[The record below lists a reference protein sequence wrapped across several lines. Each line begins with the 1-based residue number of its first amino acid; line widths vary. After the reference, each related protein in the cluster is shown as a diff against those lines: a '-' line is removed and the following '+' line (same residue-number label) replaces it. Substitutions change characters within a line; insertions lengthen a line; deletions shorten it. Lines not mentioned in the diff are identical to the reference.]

1 MTKVLNVRQAV
12 CSDGSEPK
20 GQFWIEGSAPG
31 DDHYDRYVS
40 FSGYYGSYG
49 PEMFAAAPEMADMLK
64 CFVDWLDA
72 FGDEPDCDEIRA
84 LLAKIEGQNNG

>member
-1 MTKVLNVRQAV
+1 MTKEINAHWDYVTDPGHFAFGYIIDQDEIMVARPI
-12 CSDGSEPK
+12 GREPSK
-20 GQFWIEGSAPG
+20 NARLI
-31 DDHYDRYVS
+31 
-40 FSGYYGSYG
+40 
-49 PEMFAAAPEMADMLK
+49 AAAPEMADMLK